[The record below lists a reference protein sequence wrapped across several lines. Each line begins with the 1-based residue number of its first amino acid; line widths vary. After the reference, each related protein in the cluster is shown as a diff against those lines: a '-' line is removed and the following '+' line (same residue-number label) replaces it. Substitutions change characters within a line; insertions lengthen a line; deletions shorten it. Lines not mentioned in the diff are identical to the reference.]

1 MWLADQNGLRA
12 PSQAAHR
19 DIQQRKANPFQA
31 AKTRIPTFQNNLA
44 ASRQF
49 PAVRR
54 SLHKFLESRRGLARR
69 CPRPPKH
76 RAFARRR
83 CYICPWAS
91 FEREARAR
99 TNADPRSACPWL
111 PERNR
116 CMAEWRGILLRNRG
130 ELSSEVPCAR
140 D

>member
-1 MWLADQNGLRA
+1 MWLADQNRSPA

-19 DIQQRKANPFQA
+19 DIRQKKASPFQA
-31 AKTRIPTFQNNLA
+31 AKTKTPTFQNNPA
-44 ASRQF
+44 ASGQF

-54 SLHKFLESRRGLARR
+54 SLRKFLESRRGLARR
-69 CPRPPKH
+69 CPPPQKR

-91 FEREARAR
+91 FAREARTR
-99 TNADPRSACPWL
+99 TNADRHSACLWL
-111 PERNR
+111 PKRNR

-140 D
+140 